1 MAINYNDPY
10 NQGIGTPDLGN
21 MNVGQGN
28 MNLGQVPVNN
38 MQQANWL
45 NTISG
50 GMLGTTPEQ
59 DAQNATLEQIQDL
72 RNQEQQINALGEGAQ
87 YLKQDELKSIQ
98 KQIQELKNQ
107 YPEVESIQS
116 AFLDDDEYDFSGI
129 ERQTALLDPF
139 SLFALLKGGATKSQ
153 IGKHLLINKLQKE
166 TGKII
171 GPPLKRK
178 IRQLQ
183 GEKYG
188 GSGRF
193 KNIPTGSK
201 DYGPHTK
208 PTIKSYVAPRGP
220 HSSGPPSGRRPDKSG
235 ATGTRAGGFTNPGK
249 GSYGPHK
256 AYGGRVS
263 YFDGGLLSLWPR

>member
-87 YLKQDELKSIQ
+87 YLKQDES
-98 KQIQELKNQ
+98 
-107 YPEVESIQS
+107 
-116 AFLDDDEYDFSGI
+116 
-129 ERQTALLDPF
+129 
-139 SLFALLKGGATKSQ
+139 
-153 IGKHLLINKLQKE
+153 
-166 TGKII
+166 
-171 GPPLKRK
+171 
-178 IRQLQ
+178 
-183 GEKYG
+183 
-188 GSGRF
+188 
-193 KNIPTGSK
+193 
-201 DYGPHTK
+201 
-208 PTIKSYVAPRGP
+208 
-220 HSSGPPSGRRPDKSG
+220 
-235 ATGTRAGGFTNPGK
+235 
-249 GSYGPHK
+249 
-256 AYGGRVS
+256 
-263 YFDGGLLSLWPR
+263 